1 MKNKTPNYL
10 NEEFSETWDL
20 LGDIEAPELGQ
31 PLVVDLPFQGNLF
44 KVGYG
49 FAVAASIA
57 IGVMIGS
64 FNFNSTTEPG
74 IEDLMTGSSFSND
87 DPWSLDSAIASL
99 LNEEVN

>member
-1 MKNKTPNYL
+1 MKNKTPDYL

-20 LGDIEAPELGQ
+20 LGDIKSPELGQ
-31 PLVVDLPFQGNLF
+31 SLAVDLPSHGNLF

-57 IGVMIGS
+57 IGVLIGS
-64 FNFNSTTEPG
+64 FNFNGTIEPG

-87 DPWSLDSAIASL
+87 DPWSLDTAVASL
-99 LNEEVN
+99 LNDEVN